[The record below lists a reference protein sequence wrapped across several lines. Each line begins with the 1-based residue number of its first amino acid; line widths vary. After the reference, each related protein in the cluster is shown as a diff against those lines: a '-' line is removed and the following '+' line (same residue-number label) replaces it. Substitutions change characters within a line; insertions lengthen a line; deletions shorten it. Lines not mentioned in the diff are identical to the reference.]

1 MFQST
6 VLPNA
11 WHVVRLTRHAQSST
25 SVRKKCFIK
34 TLVDAYESASR
45 PSAFEVYQ
53 TRGSTSIYTYLSP
66 RAVELAA
73 EDLAT
78 EGFKLVPLRLGF
90 DVGALD
96 VGAVDRLLPEA

>member
-11 WHVVRLTRHAQSST
+11 WHVVRLKQQAQSST
-25 SVRKKCFIK
+25 STRKKRFIK
-34 TLVDAYESASR
+34 TLVGAYESASR

-53 TRGSTSIYTYLSP
+53 TRGPTSLYTYLSP

-73 EDLAT
+73 EVLAT
-78 EGFKLVPLRLGF
+78 EGFKLVPLRSGF

-96 VGAVDRLLPEA
+96 VDTVDQLLPEA